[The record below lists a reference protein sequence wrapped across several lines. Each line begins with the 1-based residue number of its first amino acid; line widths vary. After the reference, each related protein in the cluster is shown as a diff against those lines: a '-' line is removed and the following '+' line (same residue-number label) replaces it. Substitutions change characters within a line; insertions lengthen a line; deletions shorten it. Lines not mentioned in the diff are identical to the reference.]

1 MKNFFALS
9 TFLLSFGTLF
19 SQIYVSNN
27 SYVFN
32 KGSLVYSKGNL
43 ELNGVNSNFYLRNEG
58 QFLQGTT
65 SSSTNKGTGKLSV
78 FQEGTVN
85 NYAYNYWCSPVGN
98 ASVTPGNED
107 FGITMLSVPT
117 TKTSSSAASILSM
130 NNYNGVSGTGT
141 LSIAPYW
148 IWKFLSSST
157 YSQWFQSGSTTNIS
171 AGQGFT
177 MKGTSGSDVT
187 NPGESVANNPGSK
200 QRYDFRGK
208 PNDGDITI
216 NVANGMFTL
225 TGNPYPSAIDLSAFL
240 TNATNATGVA
250 YFWEQDKTVNSH
262 ILANYRGGYG
272 TFSPVSR
279 GGTGIYVP
287 AQFYAYDG
295 SGNQLG
301 VTSTPNNSY
310 VRYFS
315 PIGQGF
321 MIQGNGL
328 GSTVT
333 MKNAYR
339 VYQKENVS
347 TSVFEKNTTQI
358 NTNNAEYLPEIPSV
372 SGFDYTT
379 VSTMEV
385 PQIRINTMLNN
396 EAINQIVVAFD
407 SDATDFVDH
416 AKDAKSP
423 NANSPMNM
431 YFVLDNSEY
440 VISVIQF
447 DDSKRLPVGFRTNVD
462 ANIKIK
468 VADIINFGQANSIF
482 LYDKI
487 TGTYHDIKNLIYEF
501 EVPAGITNDR
511 YEITF
516 RNDALSL
523 TTPTKDNLV
532 ILQDNSK
539 QLLSILNLNLMDIK
553 SINLYDIS
561 GKSVFKKIDLGM
573 KSSFEIPTSSLSEG
587 VYLVEL
593 EPVEE
598 PIITQK
604 IIVKSQN

>member
-1 MKNFFALS
+1 MKKFFTLL
-9 TFLLSFGTLF
+9 TFLLSFGSVF

-27 SYVFN
+27 SYIFN
-32 KGSLVYSKGNL
+32 KGSLVYSKGYL

-58 QFLQGTT
+58 QFLQGTI
-65 SSSTNKGTGKLSV
+65 SSSSNKGTGKLSV

-98 ASVTPGNED
+98 ASTVPGNEV
-107 FGITMLSVPT
+107 FGITMLNVPITKTTSVPANMI
-117 TKTSSSAASILSM
+117 SPSWDGNASVGSL
-130 NNYNGVSGTGT
+130 G
-141 LSIAPYW
+141 IATQW
-148 IWKFLSSST
+148 IYRFLSSLT
-157 YSQWFQSGSTTNIS
+157 YSQWFYTGSATTIF

-177 MKGTSGSDVT
+177 MKGTIGSDLT

-240 TNATNATGVA
+240 TNATSSTGIA

-262 ILANYRGGYG
+262 LIANYKGGYG

-279 GGTGIYVP
+279 GGTGVYVP
-287 AQFYAYDG
+287 AQFYAFDG

-301 VTSTPNNSY
+301 LTSSPNNNY
-310 VRYFS
+310 ARYFS

-333 MKNAYR
+333 MKNSYR
-339 VYQKENVS
+339 VFQKENAS
-347 TSVFEKNTTQI
+347 TSVFEKNKNQVNSI
-358 NTNNAEYLPEIPSV
+358 NTGHLPEIQSV

-379 VSTMEV
+379 VSSMEV
-385 PQIRINTMLNN
+385 PQIRFNTMLNN
-396 EAINQIVVAFD
+396 EAINQIVLAFD

-431 YFVLDNSEY
+431 YFVLDSSEY
-440 VISVIQF
+440 IISVIQF
-447 DDSKRLPVGFRTNVD
+447 DESKRIPVGFRSNVD
-462 ANIKIK
+462 ANIKMK
-468 VADIINFGQANSIF
+468 VADIINFSQANAIF
-482 LYDKI
+482 LFDRN
-487 TGTYHDIKNLIYEF
+487 TGIYHDIKNCIYEF
-501 EVPAGITNDR
+501 EIPAGITNDR

-516 RNDALSL
+516 RNDALDL
-523 TTPTKDNLV
+523 TISTKNNLTV
-532 ILQDNSK
+532 LQDNSK
-539 QLLSILNLNLMDIK
+539 QIFSILNPNLMDLK
-553 SINLYDIS
+553 SVTVHDVS
-561 GKSVFKKIDLGM
+561 GKLLFEQIDLGI
-573 KSSFEIPTSSLSEG
+573 KSLFEFSTSSLSEG
-587 VYLVEL
+587 VYIVRVKSKEGGT
-593 EPVEE
+593 
-598 PIITQK
+598 ITQK
-604 IIVKSQN
+604 IIIKRIN

>member
-9 TFLLSFGTLF
+9 TFLLSFGPLF

-65 SSSTNKGTGKLSV
+65 SSSTNKGIGKLSV

-98 ASVTPGNED
+98 ASTTAGNED
-107 FGITMLSVPT
+107 FGITMLNVPT
-117 TKTSSSAASILSM
+117 TKTTSVPASMISPSWDG
-130 NNYNGVSGTGT
+130 NSGSGS
-141 LSIAPYW
+141 LGIATQW
-148 IWKFLSSST
+148 IYRFLSSLT
-157 YSQWFQSGSTTNIS
+157 YSQWFYTGSATTIS

-177 MKGTSGSDVT
+177 MKGTSGSDPT
-187 NPGESVANNPGSK
+187 NPSESVANNPGSK

-208 PNDGDITI
+208 PNDGDITV

-262 ILANYRGGYG
+262 LIANYKGGYG
-272 TFSPVSR
+272 TFSPISR

-310 VRYFS
+310 ARYFS

-347 TSVFEKNTTQI
+347 TSVFEKNTNHT
-358 NTNNAEYLPEIPSV
+358 NTNSAEYLPEIPSV

-379 VSTMEV
+379 VSTLEV

-468 VADIINFGQANSIF
+468 VADIINFDQANSIF

-487 TGTYHDIKNLIYEF
+487 TGIYHDIKNLIYEF

-516 RNDALSL
+516 RNDALGL
-523 TTPTKDNLV
+523 TAPTKDNLV

-539 QLLSILNLNLMDIK
+539 QLLSILNPNLMDIK

-561 GKSVFKKIDLGM
+561 GKSVFKKTDLGM